1 MVIQGCTV
9 QLQKVL
15 NAVWDKLLPALGQEP
30 LPQDSHGFH
39 RLQKRLE
46 RLELN
51 PMLGTRNPGA
61 EASLDGAVYLP
72 DAPTPGL
79 LDLVDGGGHYVPAGH
94 TLESLGFS
102 FQGGKATL
110 VFHQDNGSL
119 ELPVGL
125 EGHFLSAPLEGTV
138 LGANGRWRN
147 RNTLEVEVR
156 NTRMVSGQRMLFQ
169 FAGDKLTVSG
179 GITLPDNGGL
189 AGKCLEPVTF
199 TLREG
204 EVSTKT
210 KMYWE
215 Q

>member
-1 MVIQGCTV
+1 
-9 QLQKVL
+9 
-15 NAVWDKLLPALGQEP
+15 
-30 LPQDSHGFH
+30 
-39 RLQKRLE
+39 
-46 RLELN
+46 
-51 PMLGTRNPGA
+51 MLGTRNPGA

-72 DAPTPGL
+72 DAPTP
-79 LDLVDGGGHYVPAGH
+79 ACW
-94 TLESLGFS
+94 TWWTAA
-102 FQGGKATL
+102 ATTSPPGTPWNPWASPSRGARL
-110 VFHQDNGSL
+110 PWCSTRIMAPL

-179 GITLPDNGGL
+179 DITLPDNGGL

>member
-1 MVIQGCTV
+1 M
-9 QLQKVL
+9 
-15 NAVWDKLLPALGQEP
+15 
-30 LPQDSHGFH
+30 
-39 RLQKRLE
+39 
-46 RLELN
+46 
-51 PMLGTRNPGA
+51 
-61 EASLDGAVYLP
+61 
-72 DAPTPGL
+72 
-79 LDLVDGGGHYVPAGH
+79 DGGGHYVPAGH

-179 GITLPDNGGL
+179 DITLPDNGGL

>member
-1 MVIQGCTV
+1 M
-9 QLQKVL
+9 
-15 NAVWDKLLPALGQEP
+15 
-30 LPQDSHGFH
+30 
-39 RLQKRLE
+39 
-46 RLELN
+46 
-51 PMLGTRNPGA
+51 
-61 EASLDGAVYLP
+61 
-72 DAPTPGL
+72 
-79 LDLVDGGGHYVPAGH
+79 
-94 TLESLGFS
+94 
-102 FQGGKATL
+102 
-110 VFHQDNGSL
+110 
-119 ELPVGL
+119 GL

-179 GITLPDNGGL
+179 DITLPDNGGL